1 MKQETTKYILCS
13 CSSLV
18 TDTKISLLIFIF
30 LFFESSAENE
40 STPIQQLLEH
50 FLRQL
55 QR

>member
-1 MKQETTKYILCS
+1 MKRYQGL
-13 CSSLV
+13 L
-18 TDTKISLLIFIF
+18 LNLIFL
-30 LFFESSAENE
+30 LFKLSAENE